1 MGCCRIAE
9 LRHKEVIDRQSG
21 CRLGYVD
28 DVEIDTV
35 SARLMS
41 IIIYGRPRF
50 FGLFGRCEDFVIRWD
65 NIELI
70 GEDTIIVKQSAAAA
84 AAGSPRGHVRGG
96 AHLRSLF
103 L

>member
-1 MGCCRIAE
+1 MGCCRVAE
-9 LRHKEVIDRQSG
+9 LRHKEVIDRKSG

-41 IIIYGRPRF
+41 IIIYGRPKF

-70 GEDTIIVKQSAAAA
+70 GEDTIIVKQNPIPPKHRKSRFNF
-84 AAGSPRGHVRGG
+84 P
-96 AHLRSLF
+96 F
-103 L
+103 LNIVN

>member
-1 MGCCRIAE
+1 MGCCRVAE

-70 GEDTIIVKQSAAAA
+70 GQDTIIVKQGPLPPKYRKSRFNF
-84 AAGSPRGHVRGG
+84 P
-96 AHLRSLF
+96 F
-103 L
+103 LNNV

>member
-1 MGCCRIAE
+1 MGCCKVAE

-50 FGLFGRCEDFVIRWD
+50 FGLFGRCEDIIISWD

-70 GEDTIIVKQSAAAA
+70 GEDTIIVKQS
-84 AAGSPRGHVRGG
+84 PLPPKYRKTRFNFP
-96 AHLRSLF
+96 F
-103 L
+103 LNILN